1 VRLCLDF
8 QAWVVGRSV
17 WNLLRALDREVE
29 YLPFPVLGGLMSSWR
44 SFSGFPA
51 LKTNAFRWYRCFVCF
66 PLLLQ
71 DAKFRKKKRIAG
83 RRAWATGTARLTNC
97 GARCLKRCLNFLLAQ
112 QISKQRHTI
121 QITIYL
127 MRSWYLLNQRV
138 PSVNWMNDF
147 VMGSEC
153 VLGSEIE
160 RYS

>member
-83 RRAWATGTARLTNC
+83 RRAWATGHSETDQLWSSLPEEVFEFLTCPAN
-97 GARCLKRCLNFLLAQ
+97 LKTKAYNTNNHLPYE
-112 QISKQRHTI
+112 IMVPTESKSPFSQ
-121 QITIYL
+121 L
-127 MRSWYLLNQRV
+127 
-138 PSVNWMNDF
+138 D
-147 VMGSEC
+147 E
-153 VLGSEIE
+153 
-160 RYS
+160 